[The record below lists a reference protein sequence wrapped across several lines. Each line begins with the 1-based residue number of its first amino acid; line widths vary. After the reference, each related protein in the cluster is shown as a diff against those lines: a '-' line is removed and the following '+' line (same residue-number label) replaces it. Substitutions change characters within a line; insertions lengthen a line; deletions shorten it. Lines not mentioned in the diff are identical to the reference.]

1 MQTFDRPT
9 IAFQELIGTM
19 RQQWANQLYPALHR
33 QYQVQLAGRDITDSA
48 AAGALVADSALYRW
62 FSFIERHYQRMKY
75 SDPRWGLAVALE
87 ADPASTAARL
97 HPPVDSALLELHPE
111 LPIPEY
117 YRAIDIHQH
126 PGNLVGA
133 DYDGLMYQASATS
146 IHPNTGR
153 FEAHERFAQ
162 LLQQRGTFSSILDM
176 GCGFGKCSFPIA
188 SIFPQAQV
196 TGIELSAPCL
206 RLAAHTA
213 QSLVLPNIRFIQ
225 MDALRTGFEPGQFDL
240 VTSTQLLHELPVP
253 EIHQL
258 LKESFRLLQPGGR
271 MMHLDFRTRHPWQQ
285 FVIEGHCVRNNE
297 GFLPAFNRMGIETAM
312 RAAGFTE
319 VQVEAYAETP
329 GSTDADWPFWR
340 LPWTLFSARRP
351 LGPAS

>member
-1 MQTFDRPT
+1 MQTFDRAT
-9 IAFQELIGTM
+9 TAFQEFIGST
-19 RQQWANQLYPALHR
+19 RQQWANQLYPALH
-33 QYQVQLAGRDITDSA
+33 QHYQAQGAVSDVTDSA
-48 AAGALVADSALYRW
+48 AAGARVADTALYQW
-62 FSFIERHYQRMKY
+62 YCFIERHYQRMKY
-75 SDPRWGLAVALE
+75 SDPRWGLAAALE
-87 ADPASTAARL
+87 ADPASTAAQL

-146 IHPNTGR
+146 IHPNTRR

-162 LLQQRGTFSSILDM
+162 LLQQRGDFRSILNM

-188 SIFPQAQV
+188 RTFPGAQV

-213 QSLVLPNIRFIQ
+213 QSLGLTNVRFVQ
-225 MDALRTGFEPGQFDL
+225 MDALQTGFGPGQFDL
-240 VTSTQLLHELPVP
+240 VTSTQLLHELPEA

-258 LKESFRLLQPGGR
+258 LKESFRLLQPGGQV
-271 MMHLDFRTRHPWQQ
+271 MHLDFRARQPWQQ
-285 FVIEGHCVRNNE
+285 FLIEGHAVRNNE
-297 GFLPAFNRMGIETAM
+297 GFLTAFNRMDIEAAYT
-312 RAAGFTE
+312 AAGFTD
-319 VQVEAYAETP
+319 VKVEPFAETP
-329 GSTDADWPFWR
+329 GSTSADWPYWR
-340 LPWTLFSARRP
+340 FPWTLFSARRP
-351 LGPAS
+351 LDAVS

>member
-1 MQTFDRPT
+1 MQTFDRST
-9 IAFQELIGTM
+9 TAFQELIGTM

-33 QYQVQLAGRDITDSA
+33 QYQAQGAGRDITDSA

-62 FSFIERHYQRMKY
+62 FCFIERHYQRMKY
-75 SDPRWGLAVALE
+75 SDPRWGLVVALK
-87 ADPASTAARL
+87 ADPESTAAQL
-97 HPPVDSALLELHPE
+97 HPAVDSAVLELHPE

-146 IHPNTGR
+146 IHPNTRR
-153 FEAHERFAQ
+153 FEVHERFAQ
-162 LLQQRGTFSSILDM
+162 LLQQRGTFDSILNM

-188 SIFPQAQV
+188 RIFPQAQV
-196 TGIELSAPCL
+196 TGIDLSAPCL
-206 RLAAHTA
+206 RLAAHTV
-213 QSLVLPNIRFIQ
+213 QSLTLPNVRFIQ
-225 MDALRTGFEPGQFDL
+225 MDALHPGFEPGQFDL
-240 VTSTQLLHELPVP
+240 VTSTQLLHELPVA

-258 LKESFRLLQPGGR
+258 LKESFRLLQPGGQ
-271 MMHLDFRTRHPWQQ
+271 MMHLDFRTHQPWQQ
-285 FVIEGHCVRNNE
+285 FLIEGHSVRNNE
-297 GFLPAFNRMGIETAM
+297 GFLPAFNHMDIEAAM
-312 RAAGFTE
+312 TAAGFND
-319 VQVEAYAETP
+319 VKVEAYAETP

-351 LGPAS
+351 LDLAS